1 MGNDAELDAIV
12 AAFAAGQLTPPVDGV
27 WDLADGRAAF
37 ERLASGRQFGKVVLR
52 IGDG

>member
-1 MGNDAELDAIV
+1 
-12 AAFAAGQLTPPVDGV
+12 V